1 MINMP
6 GGPEIAVILLIAL
19 IVLGPQQ
26 LPKAMRSLGNAMAE
40 IRKISNGFQAEM
52 RSAMDAIETQGGET
66 PAATGAPVD
75 PAAEANVTEVVARNP
90 AVAEEP
96 PTLTSG
102 TPAGTVEA
110 PSEAGPTAPST
121 AGEGTTT
128 VDGPDPSA
136 PGRPVID
143 PADRAAG

>member
-1 MINMP
+1 MP

-26 LPKAMRSLGNAMAE
+26 LPKAMRTLGNAMAE

-66 PAATGAPVD
+66 PATGTPVD
-75 PAAEANVTEVVARNP
+75 PAAEANVTEVVVRNP
-90 AVAEEP
+90 AIDEQTIDEKTIDA
-96 PTLTSG
+96 
-102 TPAGTVEA
+102 PADRDPV
-110 PSEAGPTAPST
+110 
-121 AGEGTTT
+121 
-128 VDGPDPSA
+128 PSA
-136 PGRPVID
+136 DPRPAVD